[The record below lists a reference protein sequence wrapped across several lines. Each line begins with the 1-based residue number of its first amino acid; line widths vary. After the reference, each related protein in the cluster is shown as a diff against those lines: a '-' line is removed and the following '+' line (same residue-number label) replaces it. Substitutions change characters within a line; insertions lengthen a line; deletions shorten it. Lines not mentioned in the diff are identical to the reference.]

1 MENNELVVIKES
13 QNIEK
18 TKQKKNRQQGQ
29 QSASFLNQIEDQT
42 KNELK
47 ILQKAAKRANE
58 IQLTIEQPS
67 NNATITTNANVKDIE
82 SSLPQIEIQDKR
94 KMLNQMGLKKIN
106 KIRNVQSLMKKIRQ
120 ESNQNQ

>member
-58 IQLTIEQPS
+58 I
-67 NNATITTNANVKDIE
+67 
-82 SSLPQIEIQDKR
+82 
-94 KMLNQMGLKKIN
+94 
-106 KIRNVQSLMKKIRQ
+106 
-120 ESNQNQ
+120 